1 MKLEISNL
9 SKTYQGKF
17 EALKNINLT
26 LSEGT
31 FGLLGPNGAG
41 KSSLMRTIA
50 TLQSP
55 TSGTVTFEGKDIF
68 EDVVSYKSKL
78 GYLPQEFGMYEDL
91 NGYEALDYFAQLSG
105 YSNNKNRHDVVS
117 TLLERVNL
125 AKDAKRR
132 VKNFSGGMKQRIGI
146 AIALLNDPDILVVDE
161 PTAGLDPQE
170 RVRFLNILSSLDK
183 PRITI
188 LSTHIVSDVTDLCD
202 KIGIIKDGE
211 LRLVSTPQESIKSLQ
226 GKVYRT
232 SIKTQLPEGS
242 ILLVQRIIEASN
254 VQEFYNDKPLNEE
267 FVLVTPN
274 LEHVYFYYIN
284 Q

>member
-1 MKLEISNL
+1 MKLEIINL
-9 SKTYQGKF
+9 SKTYSGKF

-55 TSGTVTFEGKDIF
+55 TSGNIVFEGKDIF
-68 EDVVSYKSKL
+68 LDVIEYKSKL

-105 YSNNKNRHDVVS
+105 YSDKKNRHNVVS
-117 TLLERVNL
+117 TLLEKVNL
-125 AKDAKRR
+125 IKDAKRR

-211 LRLVSTPQESIKSLQ
+211 LKLVSTPALAIEQLK

-232 SIKTQLPEGS
+232 SIKTDLPPES
-242 ILLVQRIIEASN
+242 ILLVQRIVDASN
-254 VQEFYNDKPLNEE
+254 VQEFYTETTPEGDYQLIS
-267 FVLVTPN
+267 PN

-284 Q
+284 E

>member
-1 MKLEISNL
+1 MKLEITNL
-9 SKTYQGKF
+9 SKTYSGKF
-17 EALKNINLT
+17 EALKNINLVLT
-26 LSEGT
+26 EGT

-55 TSGTVTFEGKDIF
+55 TSGQVLFAGKDIF
-68 EDVVSYKSKL
+68 LDVIGYKSKL

-105 YSNNKNRHDVVS
+105 YSDKQNRHNVVS
-117 TLLERVNL
+117 TLLEKVNL
-125 AKDAKRR
+125 IKDAKRR

-211 LRLVSTPQESIKSLQ
+211 LKLVSTPSLAIEQ
-226 GKVYRT
+226 LKGKVYRT
-232 SIKTQLPEGS
+232 SIKTELPADS
-242 ILLVQRIIEASN
+242 ILLIQRIVDASN
-254 VQEFYNDKPLNEE
+254 VQEFYSEKTPEGDYQPIS
-267 FVLVTPN
+267 PN